1 MTGKDPARSKR
12 LTAELWAPRI
22 NAATMPRDRVIVFIN
37 AARAHLPADD
47 PMWAA
52 LDEQLG
58 KYLKAAGFG
67 S

>member
-12 LTAELWAPRI
+12 LTFELWSPRI
-22 NAATMPRDRVIVFIN
+22 HGATTPRDRVVVLVD
-37 AARAHLPADD
+37 AARAHLPDDD

-58 KYLKAAGFG
+58 KYLKEKGFG